1 MSSIHHP
8 SLIQPL
14 NRSSITQDRTAGVL
28 KAAFAEK
35 DKEIELHKKADIAQ
49 LEETCAEKDRE
60 LERLQA
66 SHDLLIATAAAANAV
81 PGVGGLSRSS
91 SVGGNSSAVKRM
103 RPNSDGSPGGS
114 AAASAGTGSMAES
127 NEFED
132 DGGHELYVTQ
142 RAELDRLRN
151 EAIEVAMRHQDE
163 LNAALE
169 AHRLELSNQRANQ
182 TTAHDREMTAMKDQL
197 TQSKER
203 LKSTVEAM
211 SDRQAKD
218 LKALKDQREEFDMI
232 LQTTLGPLVLGSHH
246 T

>member
-1 MSSIHHP
+1 MSSIHHL

-66 SHDLLIATAAAANAV
+66 SHDLLIATAAAAAAANAV

-114 AAASAGTGSMAES
+114 AAAAGTGSMAES

-182 TTAHDREMTAMKDQL
+182 TTAHDREMTAMKAIEKHGGGD
-197 TQSKER
+197 E
-203 LKSTVEAM
+203 
-211 SDRQAKD
+211 
-218 LKALKDQREEFDMI
+218 
-232 LQTTLGPLVLGSHH
+232 
-246 T
+246 